1 MLIII
6 LSKNPGGGLY
16 PTIQKGNHML
26 DINDVVN
33 VLDRRA
39 SNGASDES
47 LISWLKQLESN
58 AWRNRPKEIDG
69 LIDAIKQ
76 IPSK

>member
-1 MLIII
+1 
-6 LSKNPGGGLY
+6 
-16 PTIQKGNHML
+16 ML

-39 SNGASDES
+39 SNGVSDES
-47 LISWLKQLESN
+47 LISWLKQLKSN

-69 LIDAIKQ
+69 LIDAVKQ
-76 IPSK
+76 TPSK

>member
-1 MLIII
+1 
-6 LSKNPGGGLY
+6 
-16 PTIQKGNHML
+16 ML
-26 DINDVVN
+26 DINNVAN

-47 LISWLKQLESN
+47 LISWLKQLKSN
-58 AWRNRPKEIDG
+58 TWRNRPKEIDG

-76 IPSK
+76 TPSK

>member
-1 MLIII
+1 
-6 LSKNPGGGLY
+6 
-16 PTIQKGNHML
+16 ML
-26 DINDVVN
+26 DINNVAN

-47 LISWLKQLESN
+47 LISWLKQLKSN

-69 LIDAIKQ
+69 LIDAVKQ
-76 IPSK
+76 TPFKKDSI